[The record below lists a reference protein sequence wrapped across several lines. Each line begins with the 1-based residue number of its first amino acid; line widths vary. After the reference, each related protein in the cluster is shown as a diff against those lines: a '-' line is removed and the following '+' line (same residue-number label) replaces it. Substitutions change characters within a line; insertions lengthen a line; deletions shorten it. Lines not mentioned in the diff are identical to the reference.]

1 MASCG
6 GAGGTLLLEVIA
18 SCLSKIVLLGA
29 LNIIMENSGVFRGK
43 RVGGGM
49 LLELK
54 VSCLSKMVLYRL

>member
-54 VSCLSKMVLYRL
+54 ES